1 MYGGPGYQPGGRGPR
16 GPMGYRGRGG
26 QNDSRF
32 HPYSSRGHMRPPRSD
47 FGGYQ
52 RGPPPSHHYQN
63 FGGQNQSY
71 DNRSQFDSYDRQY
84 PPNPVSARFF
94 VRFFNYVIANYVR
107 FRHFAI
113 TMSLL
118 RRHFTNKE
126 AAKGIAANFVAEEI
140 LSIGFR
146 FRHLFRQIPHH
157 RMDRQG
163 NPVRNRRIT
172 ILLIL
177 ITIRM
182 IINQLKVIRNLPTE
196 MCQTDTLDHSSKKE
210 TIFVNL
216 NPDLHMDKVRLQISV
231 KTNTNFKIDLN
242 RLQLPIVRQVIV
254 ILRQI
259 IMITALLHLII
270 LQVRKT
276 HITERIST

>member
-1 MYGGPGYQPGGRGPR
+1 
-16 GPMGYRGRGG
+16 
-26 QNDSRF
+26 
-32 HPYSSRGHMRPPRSD
+32 MRPPRSD

-71 DNRSQFDSYDRQY
+71 DNRSQFDNYDRQY
-84 PPNPVSARFF
+84 PPNPVSERFS

-113 TMSLL
+113 TMSRP
-118 RRHFTNKE
+118 RRHITIKE
-126 AAKGIAANFVAEEI
+126 AAKEVEA
-140 LSIGFR
+140 LPIGFT
-146 FRHLFRQIPHH
+146 FRHLFRQTLHH
-157 RMDRQG
+157 LMDRQG
-163 NPVRNRRIT
+163 NRVRNRRIL
-172 ILLIL
+172 IPPIL
-177 ITIRM
+177 ITIEI
-182 IINQLKVIRNLPTE
+182 IINQLKLIRNLPTE
-196 MCQTDTLDHSSKKE
+196 MRQIDTLDHTSRKE
-210 TIFVNL
+210 TIFVNM

-231 KTNTNFKIDLN
+231 KTNTNFKIDLH
-242 RLQLPIVRQVIV
+242 RLQLPIVLQVIV
-254 ILRQI
+254 ILRQPQI